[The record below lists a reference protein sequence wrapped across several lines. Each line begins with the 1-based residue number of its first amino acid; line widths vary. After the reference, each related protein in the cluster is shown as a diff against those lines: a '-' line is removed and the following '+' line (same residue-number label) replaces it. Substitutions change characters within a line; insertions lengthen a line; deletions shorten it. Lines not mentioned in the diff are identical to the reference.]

1 MKKQNIFYSLILIG
15 YIITNTSC
23 KPDEP
28 KTPDNP
34 LNGKTTAV
42 FNPDKTYGTVTDI
55 DWNVYKTIV
64 IGTQTWMAE
73 NLRVTRYQ
81 NGDIIP
87 NIADTAQWA
96 HLESGAF
103 CNYNNTEDLDT
114 IATYGRLY
122 NWYAAADS
130 RNIAPKGWRVPTQN
144 DWRTLTYFL
153 GESLA
158 GRLLKES
165 GTLNWVS
172 PNHAADN
179 TTGFSAL
186 PGGFRFPYLTVNFS
200 DIGSGCYLW
209 SSTQSNA
216 TSAYFTYFDT
226 GAWGT
231 TNLSYNKQD
240 GMSVRCVLVK

>member
-130 RNIAPKGWRVPTQN
+130 RNIAPKGWHVPSASEWN
-144 DWRTLTYFL
+144 ILFSYVGGD
-153 GESLA
+153 A
-158 GRLLKES
+158 IAANKLKEVGDTHWADPFESDNSS
-165 GTLNWVS
+165 GFT
-172 PNHAADN
+172 
-179 TTGFSAL
+179 AL
-186 PGGFRFPYLTVNFS
+186 PGGWRFYDRNSENIGLYGIWWTTTELNTNSAAFLYLQF
-200 DIGSGCYLW
+200 Y
-209 SSTQSNA
+209 SSMVYKDFNPK
-216 TSAYFTYFDT
+216 
-226 GAWGT
+226 
-231 TNLSYNKQD
+231 ND
-240 GMSVRCVLVK
+240 GYSVKCIKD